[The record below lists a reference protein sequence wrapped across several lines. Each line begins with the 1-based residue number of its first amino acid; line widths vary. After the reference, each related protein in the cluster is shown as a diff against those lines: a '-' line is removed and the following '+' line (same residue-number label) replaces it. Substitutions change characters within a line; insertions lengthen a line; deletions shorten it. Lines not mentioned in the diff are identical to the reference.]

1 MHINKAK
8 LDNFQLLDI
17 GVQHPPIRDKHFWRQ
32 FQMAAKFTNFG
43 GTLLAAGVFIG
54 LCVLRVREEGTF
66 GCKINKFPKFYK
78 TVSLFIC
85 STTLGTFFE
94 F

>member
-54 LCVLRVREEGTF
+54 LCVLRARERGDIWLFNTQV
-66 GCKINKFPKFYK
+66 PK
-78 TVSLFIC
+78 VL
-85 STTLGTFFE
+85 
-94 F
+94 

>member
-17 GVQHPPIRDKHFWRQ
+17 GVQHPPIRDEHFWRQ

-54 LCVLRVREEGTF
+54 LCVLRAREGGDIWLFHTQVPKVFKNRFLIHWLNNF
-66 GCKINKFPKFYK
+66 GD
-78 TVSLFIC
+78 
-85 STTLGTFFE
+85 
-94 F
+94 